1 VQTFEPGRDGLDSA
15 SDRIV
20 DFRPQDPA
28 SDYGDDY
35 DYLYEVENLDE
46 VYGSRV
52 LLLTGDGAP
61 RTLLSGGDQAESV
74 DVADSLIPGLANTG
88 GVTRNGYPPI
98 LTGTH
103 LLEAGVVA
111 LLALLVAWIVAVI
124 KRAVRRR
131 RANTGHEAMRWAT
144 AARL

>member
-1 VQTFEPGRDGLDSA
+1 MDSSA
-15 SDRIV
+15 DRIV

-28 SDYGDDY
+28 SDDGDDY

-52 LLLTGDGAP
+52 LLLTGNGAP
-61 RTLLSGGDQAESV
+61 RTLLSGGDQAGSV

-111 LLALLVAWIVAVI
+111 VLALLVAWIVAVI
-124 KRAVRRR
+124 RRAVRRR
-131 RANTGHEAMRWAT
+131 RANTGHEA
-144 AARL
+144 